1 MYFPDLSNLE
11 HKRFEVKISTEN
23 IRKAIRE
30 RLEEI
35 YKADSEFQYILSK
48 VVIPF
53 SEFFKKPDLV
63 NDAKEYSSES
73 KEEYKKLLMQAL

>member
-1 MYFPDLSNLE
+1 M
-11 HKRFEVKISTEN
+11 STER

-35 YKADSEFQYILSK
+35 YENELQYQYDLSK

-53 SEFFKKPDLV
+53 DQFFKISDSAKKEKKPS
-63 NDAKEYSSES
+63 NKRKREYI
-73 KEEYKKLLMQAL
+73 KLLMQELSTDQK

>member
-1 MYFPDLSNLE
+1 M
-11 HKRFEVKISTEN
+11 STEN

-35 YKADSEFQYILSK
+35 HRADSEFQYNLSK

-53 SEFFKKPDLV
+53 SEFFKKSDFV
-63 NDAKEYSSES
+63 DDDRESSSES
-73 KEEYKKLLMQAL
+73 KEEYKKLLMQELQVNLK

>member
-1 MYFPDLSNLE
+1 M
-11 HKRFEVKISTEN
+11 IAEN

-35 YKADSEFQYILSK
+35 YEIDLEYQYNLSK

-53 SEFFKKPDLV
+53 SEFFKKSDSV
-63 NDAKEYSSES
+63 DVEKISSSES
-73 KEEYKKLLMQAL
+73 KEEYKKLLMQEL

>member
-1 MYFPDLSNLE
+1 M
-11 HKRFEVKISTEN
+11 STEK

-35 YKADSEFQYILSK
+35 YETDLDYQYNLSK

-53 SEFFKKPDLV
+53 SEFFKKSDSA
-63 NDAKEYSSES
+63 NDEKESSS
-73 KEEYKKLLMQAL
+73 KRKKEYKKLLMQEL

>member
-1 MYFPDLSNLE
+1 M
-11 HKRFEVKISTEN
+11 STEN

-35 YKADSEFQYILSK
+35 YKADSEFQYNLSK

-53 SEFFKKPDLV
+53 SEFFKKSDLI
-63 NDAKEYSSES
+63 DDDKESTSES
-73 KEEYKKLLMQAL
+73 KEEYKKLLMQELQVNLK

>member
-1 MYFPDLSNLE
+1 M
-11 HKRFEVKISTEN
+11 STEK

-35 YKADSEFQYILSK
+35 YEIDLEYQFDLSK

-53 SEFFKKPDLV
+53 NRFFKKSDSAEEKKQTP
-63 NDAKEYSSES
+63 NER
-73 KEEYKKLLMQAL
+73 KEEYIKLLMQEL

>member
-1 MYFPDLSNLE
+1 M
-11 HKRFEVKISTEN
+11 STEK

-35 YKADSEFQYILSK
+35 YEIELEYQYDLSK

-53 SEFFKKPDLV
+53 SEFFKKPEPSGKKKKPL
-63 NDAKEYSSES
+63 NKL
-73 KEEYKKLLMQAL
+73 KEEYKKLLMQEL

>member
-1 MYFPDLSNLE
+1 MS
-11 HKRFEVKISTEN
+11 IEN

-35 YKADSEFQYILSK
+35 LMADSEFQYNLSK

-53 SEFFKKPDLV
+53 SEFFKKADLV
-63 NDAKEYSSES
+63 DDEKEFSSES
-73 KEEYKKLLMQAL
+73 KEEYKKLLMKELQVDLE

>member
-1 MYFPDLSNLE
+1 M
-11 HKRFEVKISTEN
+11 STEK

-35 YKADSEFQYILSK
+35 YEIDLEYQFDLSK

-53 SEFFKKPDLV
+53 SEFFKK
-63 NDAKEYSSES
+63 SES
-73 KEEYKKLLMQAL
+73 ANNEKETSSKSKEKYKKLLMQEL

>member
-1 MYFPDLSNLE
+1 M
-11 HKRFEVKISTEN
+11 STEK

-35 YKADSEFQYILSK
+35 YETDLDYQYNLSK

-53 SEFFKKPDLV
+53 SEFFKKSDSA
-63 NDAKEYSSES
+63 NDEKDSSS
-73 KEEYKKLLMQAL
+73 KRKKEYKKLLMQEL

>member
-1 MYFPDLSNLE
+1 M
-11 HKRFEVKISTEN
+11 STER

-35 YKADSEFQYILSK
+35 YEIELQFQYDLSK

-53 SEFFKKPDLV
+53 DQFFKKSD
-63 NDAKEYSSES
+63 SES
-73 KEEYKKLLMQAL
+73 KEKKPSKKRKREYKKLLMQELSTE

>member
-1 MYFPDLSNLE
+1 M
-11 HKRFEVKISTEN
+11 STEN

-35 YKADSEFQYILSK
+35 YKADSEFQYNFSK

-53 SEFFKKPDLV
+53 SEFFKKSDLV
-63 NDAKEYSSES
+63 DDGKEFTSEN

>member
-1 MYFPDLSNLE
+1 M
-11 HKRFEVKISTEN
+11 STEK

-35 YKADSEFQYILSK
+35 YEIDLEYQFDLSK

-53 SEFFKKPDLV
+53 NEFFKKSDSA
-63 NDAKEYSSES
+63 DDKKKSSSES
-73 KEEYKKLLMQAL
+73 KEEYKKLLMQEL

>member
-1 MYFPDLSNLE
+1 M
-11 HKRFEVKISTEN
+11 STEK

-35 YKADSEFQYILSK
+35 YEIELEYQYDLSK

-53 SEFFKKPDLV
+53 DVFFKKPG
-63 NDAKEYSSES
+63 SES
-73 KEEYKKLLMQAL
+73 KEKKSSEKKKKEYKKLLMKEL

>member
-1 MYFPDLSNLE
+1 M
-11 HKRFEVKISTEN
+11 STEN

-35 YKADSEFQYILSK
+35 YKANSEFQYNLSK

-53 SEFFKKPDLV
+53 TEFFKKSDLV
-63 NDAKEYSSES
+63 DDDKESSNES
-73 KEEYKKLLMQAL
+73 IEEYKRLLMQELQVDLK